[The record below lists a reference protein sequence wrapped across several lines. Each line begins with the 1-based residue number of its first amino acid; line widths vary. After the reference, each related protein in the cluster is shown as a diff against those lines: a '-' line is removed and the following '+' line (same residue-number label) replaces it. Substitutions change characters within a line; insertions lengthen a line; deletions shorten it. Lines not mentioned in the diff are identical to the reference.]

1 MGELDKKLQEVLESL
16 NKTFDI
22 EIQDQG
28 DDEIITK
35 LIIRRKKPN
44 NDGAEFLEKF
54 LGFFGPIVEQI
65 SDGEKEVVYEEGT
78 GLTIRRINE

>member
-28 DDEIITK
+28 DDEIITLK
-35 LIIRRKKPN
+35 HSASSKKIFQN
-44 NDGAEFLEKF
+44 
-54 LGFFGPIVEQI
+54 
-65 SDGEKEVVYEEGT
+65 
-78 GLTIRRINE
+78 

>member
-35 LIIRRKKPN
+35 LIIRRKKP
-44 NDGAEFLEKF
+44 
-54 LGFFGPIVEQI
+54 
-65 SDGEKEVVYEEGT
+65 
-78 GLTIRRINE
+78 